1 MARPNRL
8 NSRPIS
14 VSFPQAILDEI
25 DNAPDIK
32 NRSKYIVKAVSDTL
46 YQSETTVSDAG
57 PNQLM
62 KQLLAMDL
70 REQPLNSF
78 NPQYID
84 DLQMQ
89 LLAIKVALRK
99 AKEE

>member
-25 DNAPDIK
+25 DNASDIK
-32 NRSKYIVKAVSDTL
+32 NRSKYIVKCVTDALYETEIKVSA
-46 YQSETTVSDAG
+46 AG

-62 KQLLAMDL
+62 REILAMDL
-70 REQPLNSF
+70 KSQPLNSF
-78 NPQYID
+78 NPQYVN
-84 DLQMQ
+84 DLEIQ

-99 AKEE
+99 ASEE